1 MPTCQNRYMFQIYN
15 CCLMH
20 SKIFFCCHSPSD
32 ILSHKSCLSAFED
45 RLEICKLFKSFII
58 KCNKEQIR
66 WIIYI

>member
-1 MPTCQNRYMFQIYN
+1 
-15 CCLMH
+15 MH